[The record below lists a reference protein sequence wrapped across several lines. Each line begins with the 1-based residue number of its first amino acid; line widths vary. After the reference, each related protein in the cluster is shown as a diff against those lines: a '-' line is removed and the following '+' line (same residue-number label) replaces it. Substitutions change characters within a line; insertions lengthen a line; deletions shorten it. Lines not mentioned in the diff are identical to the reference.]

1 MKRRLGKSLLFPNG
15 EKSLKVLKIV
25 TIFTP
30 PLFVFVLE
38 LLRYTFFEET
48 RPMIWRT
55 LVLFIIVTIAA
66 FVFSKIVF
74 AVIDRLQKEN
84 THRMRELE
92 ILM

>member
-1 MKRRLGKSLLFPNG
+1 MKRRLVKSPLFSDEGKSL
-15 EKSLKVLKIV
+15 KILKIV
-25 TIFTP
+25 TIVAP
-30 PLFVFVLE
+30 PLFVFMLE
-38 LLRYTFFEET
+38 LLRHTFFEET
-48 RPMIWRT
+48 RPMIWGT